1 MMPDLALSRSCHVQS
16 VSKTGR
22 ESVLTCLFGRLVDIA
37 EVKDTFTSMATSM
50 ELLYPLAERRGGYFT
65 TAQAAEV
72 GVSRQQLYYL
82 ARTGS
87 LDRVAQGIYRLHRF
101 PTQRFEDV
109 IVACLWVGEDA
120 AASHDT
126 ALAIYELTDA
136 MPPAIHITT
145 PRRFRGERP
154 GVRVHTAPLDDHER
168 TERAGVPVTTVERT
182 IIDTLERSGPA
193 LATQA
198 AEQALDQGL
207 VTRRRLRT
215 TLEAHGEAMRQLADL
230 TAVSS

>member
-1 MMPDLALSRSCHVQS
+1 
-16 VSKTGR
+16 
-22 ESVLTCLFGRLVDIA
+22 
-37 EVKDTFTSMATSM
+37 MATSM
-50 ELLYPLAERRGGYFT
+50 ELLYPIAERRGGYFT

-136 MPPAIHITT
+136 MPPRHPHHHAPTVPRPATECQDPHRTPGRQRADRAIRRTRHYGRAHDHRHARALRSR
-145 PRRFRGERP
+145 PRHPDRRAGPRTRP
-154 GVRVHTAPLDDHER
+154 RHPTALHTALQ
-168 TERAGVPVTTVERT
+168 T
-182 IIDTLERSGPA
+182 
-193 LATQA
+193 
-198 AEQALDQGL
+198 
-207 VTRRRLRT
+207 
-215 TLEAHGEAMRQLADL
+215 HGELGTTGQGGPSNQGR
-230 TAVSS
+230 